1 MGVQIEIHL
10 GCTQTNISVKTLLLQ
25 AAPPSTS
32 LPANCP
38 PQNPCK
44 CSSVVA
50 GCSAC
55 IMPLFGELNGE
66 LYLARVTDLL
76 HLQHYCASTNCI
88 VAWQPFCAKVRPFK
102 GLEVDMGESVPSLLS
117 AIVCVC
123 WSAHW
128 WKRSA
133 CRSDGKSELW
143 VVTRLVDLM
152 LDWHR
157 MACESLCTA
166 LLNQYNGDL

>member
-1 MGVQIEIHL
+1 MGVQIEAHL

-25 AAPPSTS
+25 AAPTSTS
-32 LPANCP
+32 LPSNYP

-88 VAWQPFCAKVRPFK
+88 VAWQPFCAKVCPFK

-143 VVTRLVDLM
+143 QGWLPSCWTDTGWPVKAATQ
-152 LDWHR
+152 H
-157 MACESLCTA
+157 S
-166 LLNQYNGDL
+166 